1 MLSSGFGRTAF
12 TAPSASA
19 FSGLWGVFADSLPDA
34 WGRLLVDR
42 MLQSQGF
49 SPAHISQLE
58 RLAIVGKSG
67 MGALTYHPAW
77 DVSREASL
85 SDLDELAAQCQ
96 AVLNHQ
102 DVSNLDDLYLAHFW
116 ITLLFRVLG
125 RDRRVDDCRINNPL
139 SVRIMRCDILHSLL
153 SWDDLFHDL
162 KEFL

>member
-1 MLSSGFGRTAF
+1 
-12 TAPSASA
+12 
-19 FSGLWGVFADSLPDA
+19 
-34 WGRLLVDR
+34 
-42 MLQSQGF
+42 
-49 SPAHISQLE
+49 
-58 RLAIVGKSG
+58 

-77 DVSREASL
+77 IVSREAGL
-85 SDLDELAAQCQ
+85 SDLDELATQCQ